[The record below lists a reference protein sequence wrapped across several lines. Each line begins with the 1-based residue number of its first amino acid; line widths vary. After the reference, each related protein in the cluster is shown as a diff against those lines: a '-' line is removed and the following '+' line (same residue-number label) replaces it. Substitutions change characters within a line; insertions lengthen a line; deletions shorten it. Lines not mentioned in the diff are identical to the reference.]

1 MHPVI
6 QFLKDNTP
14 NGFGLLQSVHGVKA
28 TRSTVYP
35 ELVNLNYDQIDARE
49 DDELAC
55 LCRGLIV
62 CDYGDG
68 DYFIVAHPFPRF
80 FNAGSSHAAP
90 LNWDAPVVF
99 EEKLDGTLCVVYY
112 WKGDWRVATRGN
124 PDANIPCADGL
135 TFAQKFCRAAQVG
148 SVWAAL
154 FNLFGREPYAE
165 VTYCFELVG
174 PDNQIVVP
182 YENSRI
188 VFLSAFAVNYS
199 PQLPPATEMTE
210 HFVRFIL
217 EMDRINPSRPSTLPD
232 EYGFSSLNDAVD
244 WLEENTTGLDLEGFV
259 AVDSN
264 GNRVKVKSKKYLT
277 IARTISRITTQE
289 DMLECIIRGI
299 DDDVMAWVPESR
311 RLEIESLKMKFS
323 SWMAG
328 LDKQLDEYQ
337 QNHAVVL
344 SDKSSRKAY
353 ALWCQ
358 NNNIPMAPAMFP
370 GTVREWIDSQKELK
384 PSFLSQLLRYIG
396 A

>member
-6 QFLKDNTP
+6 QFLNDNHP
-14 NGFGLLQSVHGVKA
+14 NGFELLAARGIKA
-28 TRSTVYP
+28 TRSVAYP

-90 LNWDAPVVF
+90 LNWDGSIVF
-99 EEKLDGTLCVVYY
+99 QEKLDGTLCIVYY

-135 TFAQKFCRAAQVG
+135 TFAQKFCRAAGTNTV
-148 SVWAAL
+148 AEAL
-154 FNLFGREPYAE
+154 DLVATAGDGGCEYD

-188 VFLSAFAVNYS
+188 VFLGAYATNYYS
-199 PQLPPATEMTE
+199 SEEMPAYSQGIQPDYLPRQWE
-210 HFVRFIL
+210 F
-217 EMDRINPSRPSTLPD
+217 N
-232 EYGFSSLNDAVD
+232 SLREAVD

-299 DDDVMAWVPESR
+299 DDDVTAWVPETR
-311 RLEIESLKMKFS
+311 RLEIESLKLKFS
-323 SWMAG
+323 SWMAR

>member
-6 QFLKDNTP
+6 QFLKDNAP
-14 NGFGLLQSVHGVKA
+14 NGFGLLQSVHGVEA

-90 LNWDAPVVF
+90 LNWDGSIVF
-99 EEKLDGTLCVVYY
+99 QEKLDGTLCIVYY

-135 TFAQKFCRAAQVG
+135 TFAQKFVRASGYA
-148 SVWAAL
+148 SVDRAL
-154 FNLFGREPYAE
+154 KAMFNMAP
-165 VTYCFELVG
+165 TYIDTTLCFELVG

-182 YENSRI
+182 YENSRV
-188 VFLSAFAVNYS
+188 VFLGAFRLWTGYDNPAKEITGFLSFQAKDAN
-199 PQLPPATEMTE
+199 LPHQWEFNNLRE
-210 HFVRFIL
+210 
-217 EMDRINPSRPSTLPD
+217 
-232 EYGFSSLNDAVD
+232 AVD

-299 DDDVMAWVPESR
+299 DDDVTAWVPETR
-311 RLEIESLKMKFS
+311 RLEIESLKLKFS
-323 SWMAG
+323 SWMAR

-384 PSFLSQLLRYIG
+384 PSFLTSLLKMMG

>member
-80 FNAGSSHAAP
+80 FNHGSSHAAP
-90 LNWDAPVVF
+90 LNWDGRVVF
-99 EEKLDGTLCVVYY
+99 QEKLDGTLCIVYY

-135 TFAQKFCRAAQVG
+135 TFAQKFVRASGQREVG
-148 SVWAAL
+148 EFLDKISLDGA
-154 FNLFGREPYAE
+154 GGCEYD

-188 VFLSAFAVNYS
+188 VFLAAYATNYYS
-199 PQLPPATEMTE
+199 SEEMPAYSQGIQPDYLPRQWK
-210 HFVRFIL
+210 FDSF
-217 EMDRINPSRPSTLPD
+217 
-232 EYGFSSLNDAVD
+232 NDAVD

-311 RLEIESLKMKFS
+311 RLEIESLKLKFS
-323 SWMAG
+323 SWMAR
-328 LDKQLDEYQ
+328 LDSQIEGWRCNLAELEYRQ
-337 QNHAVVL
+337 IYL
-344 SDKSSRKAY
+344 TDKTIRKTY
-353 ALWCQ
+353 ALWCKD
-358 NNNIPMAPAMFP
+358 NNIPMAPAMYP

-384 PSFLSQLLRYIG
+384 PSFLTSLLKMMG